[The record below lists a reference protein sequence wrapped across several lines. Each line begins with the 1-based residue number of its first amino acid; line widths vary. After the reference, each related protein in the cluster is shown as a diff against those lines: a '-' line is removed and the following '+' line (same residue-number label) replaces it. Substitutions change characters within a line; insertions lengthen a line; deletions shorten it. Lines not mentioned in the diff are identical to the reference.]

1 MINICS
7 ILFTVKKCI
16 DLTQN
21 VIHTTRRWLVT
32 YNAPFF
38 RGVQIAS
45 ETVFRP
51 LNLSLMMPG
60 NVLVLAVTWNFGC
73 FVGNCLPAW
82 MGWLGLF
89 WLSNLYI
96 EKVGES
102 FGSHCWYRRMFLR
115 LDHCLLTLQN
125 EGLKV
130 SIVPFFPY
138 FYCILYPLDGTVWSM
153 MATFAPCRGPCSPT
167 LDHSHV

>member
-7 ILFTVKKCI
+7 MFFTVKKCI
-16 DLTQN
+16 DLTHN

-32 YNAPFF
+32 YNVPFF
-38 RGVQIAS
+38 PGVQIAF
-45 ETVFRP
+45 ETVFTP
-51 LNLSLMMPG
+51 LNFSLMMPG

-73 FVGNCLPAW
+73 CVGNCLPAW

-125 EGLKV
+125 EGLKG

-138 FYCILYPLDGTVWSM
+138 FSCILYPLDGTVWSM